1 MYEPLAEVYRA
12 LGDGYRLRILAM
24 LKVRETCVCE
34 MVALLPI
41 TQSAVSQ
48 HLRKLKQAGLVQ
60 ERRQKYW
67 IYYRL
72 NEAMASPVAN
82 LVQALPEEPSD
93 VQWLTTHAVGW
104 PCTVAE
110 NGARKT
116 NDAADEEGE
125 AVSRQPGHSERDAGL
140 YR

>member
-1 MYEPLAEVYRA
+1 M
-12 LGDGYRLRILAM
+12 
-24 LKVRETCVCE
+24 CE

-125 AVSRQPGHSERDAGL
+125 AVSGQPGHSERDAGL